1 VYHPTLMKGN
11 EQVVIDNER
20 QREWISVF
28 SALAS
33 DARLQMVLLLAKGK
47 LECQEILDRVDLS
60 QPAISYHLGKLERAG
75 ILIKE
80 KKGSR
85 NCYRLDKRI
94 NGLIKIISGKEKE

>member
-1 VYHPTLMKGN
+1 VYHPTLMTGD

-20 QREWISVF
+20 QREWIRVF

>member
-1 VYHPTLMKGN
+1 MTGD

-20 QREWISVF
+20 QREWIRVF

>member
-1 VYHPTLMKGN
+1 MKGN

-60 QPAISYHLGKLERAG
+60 QPTISYHLGKLERAG

-85 NCYRLDKRI
+85 NCYRLDKRT

>member
-1 VYHPTLMKGN
+1 MKGN

-20 QREWISVF
+20 QREWIRVF

-33 DARLQMVLLLAKGK
+33 DARLQMVLLLAKGQ
-47 LECQEILDRVDLS
+47 LECQEILNRVDLS

-80 KKGSR
+80 KNGSR
-85 NCYRLDKRI
+85 NCYRLDNRV
-94 NGLIKIISGKEKE
+94 NGLIKLISGKEKE

>member
-1 VYHPTLMKGN
+1 MTGD

-20 QREWISVF
+20 QREWIRVF

-33 DARLQMVLLLAKGK
+33 EARLQMVLLLAKGK

-94 NGLIKIISGKEKE
+94 NGLVKIISGKEKE